1 MATVGDRAGVRMAAV
16 IRILIVDDHPVFRE
30 GLAQSLAA
38 KPGFEVVAQA
48 NDGSTAQALW
58 PRHRPDVTLMDVA
71 MRGQGGIET
80 TRRIVAAHP
89 EARILMLTSSEEPF
103 DAQESLA
110 AGAAGYITKAARYE
124 DLLAAIREVHEG
136 GRAVTASIASRLAAS
151 PKGTLSHRELEVLG
165 FLREGY
171 SYPEIA
177 ERLAIAE
184 RTIRAH
190 MTLIKEKL
198 GAATPAQCI
207 ARAYDLGL
215 LRRQDEGVGK
225 NPAAAP
231 AQKRQDLRKRQ

>member
-1 MATVGDRAGVRMAAV
+1 MTAP

-48 NDGSTAQALW
+48 GDGEAALALW
-58 PRHRPDVTLMDVA
+58 ARHRPDVTLMDVA
-71 MRGQGGIET
+71 MHGQGGIET

-89 EARILMLTSSEEPF
+89 DARILMLTSSDEQF
-103 DAQESLA
+103 DALESLE
-110 AGAAGYITKAARYE
+110 AGAAGYVTKAARYE
-124 DLLAAIREVHEG
+124 ELLAAIRDVHDG
-136 GRAVTASIASRLAAS
+136 GRPLSESIAGRLAAS
-151 PKGTLSHRELEVLG
+151 PKGPLSHRELEVLG

-198 GAATPAQCI
+198 GASTPAQCI

-215 LRRQDEGVGK
+215 LRRQVEPGGGE
-225 NPAAAP
+225 PAAAP
-231 AQKRQDLRKRQ
+231 AKKPDDCRKRQ

>member
-1 MATVGDRAGVRMAAV
+1 M
-16 IRILIVDDHPVFRE
+16 
-30 GLAQSLAA
+30 
-38 KPGFEVVAQA
+38 
-48 NDGSTAQALW
+48 
-58 PRHRPDVTLMDVA
+58 
-71 MRGQGGIET
+71 
-80 TRRIVAAHP
+80 
-89 EARILMLTSSEEPF
+89 
-103 DAQESLA
+103 
-110 AGAAGYITKAARYE
+110 
-124 DLLAAIREVHEG
+124 
-136 GRAVTASIASRLAAS
+136 TASIASRLAAS

-231 AQKRQDLRKRQ
+231 AQKRQDFRKR